1 MKIYKKKKGKTL
13 HYEIGFQQFDCA
25 HEYVLL
31 NLDPVNERG
40 RTIKRKIE
48 REIERKKERER

>member
-1 MKIYKKKKGKTL
+1 MKIYEKKKGKTL

-31 NLDPVNERG
+31 NLDPVNER
-40 RTIKRKIE
+40 E
-48 REIERKKERER
+48 RWREK